1 MALDT
6 EEEQVEKLERI
17 WNSYK
22 WLITVVIVV
31 FSGIYFAYGFY
42 SDQKVKNTEQAS
54 QLYQEILIKKITDI
68 DLIIEKVALL
78 KKSSSNT
85 PYASRSAIY
94 LSKLYSQENK
104 NEEAI
109 KELIWASQNTSEES
123 IESIAYYLLANI
135 YFVTNKLDEAMT
147 SAIKINTIGFQTL
160 AKDIIGDIY
169 LKQGNKEEARKSYL
183 EALKLYKGQGDIRKV
198 IQNKIDS
205 IGQ

>member
-6 EEEQVEKLERI
+6 EEEQVEKLEKL

-22 WLITVVIVV
+22 WVITFAII
-31 FSGIYFAYGFY
+31 FLLGIYFAYNY
-42 SDQKVKNTEQAS
+42 YLDQKVKNTAQAS

-68 DLIIEKVALL
+68 DLIIEKVTLL

-104 NEEAI
+104 NEAAI
-109 KELIWASQNTSEES
+109 KELVWASENSPEES

-135 YFVTNKLDEAMT
+135 YLVTNKLDEAMI
-147 SAIKINTIGFQTL
+147 AAVKIDTIGFQTL
-160 AKDIIGDIY
+160 TKDIIGDIY
-169 LKQGNKEEARKSYL
+169 LKQDNKEEARKSYI

-205 IGQ
+205 IGR

>member
-22 WLITVVIVV
+22 WLIVVVIVV
-31 FSGIYFAYGFY
+31 FSGIYFVYGFY
-42 SDQKVKNTEQAS
+42 SDQKIKNTEQAS

-68 DLIIEKVALL
+68 DLIMEKVALL

-205 IGQ
+205 MGQ

>member
-6 EEEQVEKLERI
+6 EEEQVEKLEKL

-22 WLITVVIVV
+22 WVITFAII
-31 FSGIYFAYGFY
+31 FLLGIYFAYNYY
-42 SDQKVKNTEQAS
+42 SDQKVKNTAQAS

-104 NEEAI
+104 NEAAI
-109 KELIWASQNTSEES
+109 KELVWASENSPEES

-135 YFVTNKLDEAMT
+135 YLVTDKLDEAMI
-147 SAIKINTIGFQTL
+147 AAVKIDTIGFQTL
-160 AKDIIGDIY
+160 TKDIIGDIY
-169 LKQGNKEEARKSYL
+169 LKQDNKREARKSYI

-205 IGQ
+205 IGR